1 MRPGRRPTWG
11 QRWRPRGACW
21 SFFFLVLATQGA
33 LPGAATP
40 GTLPERPAAGPNSA
54 CPTALATRPTG
65 PSALRLAP
73 SASEALPGYG
83 AALPTTALGWPRLSS
98 WCVWIEPVADATDP
112 WQHRWSEA
120 VQAALRTWQTL
131 LPIERVQDPAAAQV
145 RLYRRRPPLGSDA
158 QGRSRAS
165 HGRALLALVLVERQ
179 PGLWRLEPAVEVLIG
194 PGQRAEALQATAL
207 HELGHA
213 FGLWGH
219 SPDPADAMATA
230 PGPLPVL
237 APTARDRA
245 TLRWLYGQSTAF
257 GEVVAPPPP

>member
-1 MRPGRRPTWG
+1 MRPRPRPAWG
-11 QRWRPRGACW
+11 QRQGSLRAPWRLVL
-21 SFFFLVLATQGA
+21 LVLAIPGV
-33 LPGAATP
+33 LPGAATS
-40 GTLPERPAAGPNSA
+40 GTLPKRPAAGPNPS
-54 CPTALATRPTG
+54 CPTALATRLAG
-65 PSALRLAP
+65 PSTLRLTP
-73 SASEALPGYG
+73 SAPGELPGYG
-83 AALPTTALGWPRLSS
+83 AALHTTALGWPRLSY
-98 WCVWIEPVADATDP
+98 WCVWIEPADNATDP

-120 VQAALRTWQTL
+120 VQAALRTWQAL

-145 RLYRRRPPLGSDA
+145 RLYRRRPPLGSDP

-219 SPDPADAMATA
+219 SPDPADALATA